1 MPDLAQLWQRIE
13 KIPQLS
19 ATAGRL
25 LRLQSSQEG
34 SLAEI
39 GRAVSVDP
47 SLTAAVLRS
56 ANSAA
61 ARPAQPICSVVQ
73 AVSYLGE
80 RMVLAMALAACV
92 PGGMVMPLEGYRSER
107 GALWRHSL
115 SVALCA
121 RELAKLCRP
130 ALGPDL
136 AFTAGL
142 LHDIGKPVLGL
153 ILGSDTTALLKGIEA
168 RRRADSARA
177 EHELVG
183 VDHAEVGEALA
194 RRWNLPE
201 ALCFA
206 LRHHH
211 DPSLAPPAHR
221 ALAGA
226 VHLGDLVTLRADDA
240 IQADELAQV
249 VEKADLAGLRPGPA
263 EIDRLLA
270 FAQKE
275 MVNAMATLEEAA

>member
-1 MPDLAQLWQRIE
+1 MPDLSQLWKRIE
-13 KIPQLS
+13 QIPQLS

-25 LRLQSSQEG
+25 LRLHSSRES

-39 GRAVSVDP
+39 GKAVSVDP
-47 SLTAAVLRS
+47 GLTAAVLRS

-61 ARPAQPICSVVQ
+61 ARPAQPISSVVQ

-80 RMVLAMALAACV
+80 QMVLAMALAACV
-92 PGGMVMPLEGYRSER
+92 PGGMVMPLEGYRGHR

-121 RELAKLCRP
+121 RELAKLSRP
-130 ALGPDL
+130 ATAPDL

-153 ILGSDTTALLKGIEA
+153 VLGSDTTALLETMVA
-168 RRRADSARA
+168 RHRADSARA

-183 VDHAEVGEALA
+183 VNHAEVGEALA

-211 DPSLAPPAHR
+211 DPAQAPPAHR
-221 ALAGA
+221 PLAGV
-226 VHLGDLVTLRADDA
+226 VHLSDLVTLRADDA
-240 IQADELAQV
+240 IQPDELAQV
-249 VEKADLAGLRPGPA
+249 VEKADLAGFRPSPA
-263 EIDRLLA
+263 EVDRLLA
-270 FAQKE
+270 FARKE
-275 MVNAMATLEEAA
+275 MANAMATLEEAA